1 MLTSNQKTLD
11 ELPESDASLPTK
23 FGDFRIRAFRDPS
36 NGKEHSVL
44 YVGDITDGSPLV
56 RIHSECL
63 TGDAFGSLRCDCGP
77 QLQESMK
84 AIQDA
89 GKGAIV
95 YLRQEGRGIGLY
107 AKMQA
112 YALQDIGYDTLDAN
126 LALGLPADARR
137 YDIAAEMLYAMGVDG
152 VELMTN
158 NPEKRQQLL
167 DNGIL
172 VTNRVPLIVGRCA
185 QNNSYLQTK
194 AARMGHML
202 PI

>member
-1 MLTSNQKTLD
+1 
-11 ELPESDASLPTK
+11 
-23 FGDFRIRAFRDPS
+23 
-36 NGKEHSVL
+36 
-44 YVGDITDGSPLV
+44 
-56 RIHSECL
+56 
-63 TGDAFGSLRCDCGP
+63 
-77 QLQESMK
+77 MK
-84 AIQDA
+84 AIQVA

-167 DNGIL
+167 DNGIQ
-172 VTNRVPLIVGRCA
+172 VANRVPLIVGRCA

>member
-1 MLTSNQKTLD
+1 
-11 ELPESDASLPTK
+11 
-23 FGDFRIRAFRDPS
+23 
-36 NGKEHSVL
+36 
-44 YVGDITDGSPLV
+44 
-56 RIHSECL
+56 
-63 TGDAFGSLRCDCGP
+63 
-77 QLQESMK
+77 
-84 AIQDA
+84 
-89 GKGAIV
+89 
-95 YLRQEGRGIGLY
+95 
-107 AKMQA
+107 MQA